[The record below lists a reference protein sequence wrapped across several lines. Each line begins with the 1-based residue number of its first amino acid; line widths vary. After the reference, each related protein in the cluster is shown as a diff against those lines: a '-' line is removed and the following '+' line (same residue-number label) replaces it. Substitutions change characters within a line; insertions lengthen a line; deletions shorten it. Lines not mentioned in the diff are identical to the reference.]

1 MNANRQILHKLQ
13 KSLRKGKLNKEIYN
27 AHIIIL
33 IAQKSINSFNFEK
46 KGEILQLK
54 SSATSVKMK
63 ESEVLITLK
72 SNTLIS
78 ID

>member
-13 KSLRKGKLNKEIYN
+13 KSLRKGKLNKEIYT

-33 IAQKSINSFNFEK
+33 IALKSINSFNFKK